1 MCVQYN
7 VWMDV
12 YGCTCMCVDRDT
24 VHRRIAHQLES
35 ALMNI
40 HEGSDEDVV
49 RKPAV
54 GVVTPPTALS
64 QNTNTAFHHRG
75 LEVKI

>member
-1 MCVQYN
+1 
-7 VWMDV
+7 MDALV
-12 YGCTCMCVDRDT
+12 YVCIDRDT

-40 HEGSDEDVV
+40 HEGSDEGVV